1 SFASTP
7 FSLRNG
13 TIQVYQSGF
22 SLAVSTDFG
31 LLVMYDANHYVRI
44 SVPFNYFNATCGLC
58 GTFNSH
64 REDDFRSR
72 TGQILTSDVDFASVV
87 CTVCA
92 NQSCNYGLFST
103 ELHHKNNI
111 CFHHFSFHCIPSEI
125 SCPANSHFES
135 QGTSCPAT
143 CSNLN
148 ASHGCPLPSQESC
161 ICNLGYVLSAGV
173 CVPLAQCGCTFE
185 NRYYS
190 SGATVILDQNCGRRC
205 ICSRGSMA
213 CYSHGCGELEACSVE
228 DGERGCRP
236 TSYATCWVEGP
247 RSYRT
252 FDGVTFQ
259 YPGAC
264 GLILARVMGWSP
276 HTHFVVSAEK
286 DLEMLL
292 TKPVIRCPGGV
303 FGIIVMLK
311 DPVFTQNL
319 TIHGPIHSFLYMD
332 QSSWSLCRKTAPK
345 HDVSTPMLHS
355 RYGVLWMQLSIL
367 CPPNTTS
374 TYNSSL
380 SGLCG
385 NYNGHRHDDFRTPN
399 GVLVN
404 NSQLFGD
411 SWRDGSLS
419 AHCVETEN
427 RVLVGPRDRVEECVE
442 DLTEAGGA
450 PGVLCEAL
458 RGYALMC
465 QQIGITVGNWRDV
478 TDCGEHQ

>member
-1 SFASTP
+1 
-7 FSLRNG
+7 
-13 TIQVYQSGF
+13 
-22 SLAVSTDFG
+22 
-31 LLVMYDANHYVRI
+31 M
-44 SVPFNYFNATCGLC
+44 
-58 GTFNSH
+58 
-64 REDDFRSR
+64 
-72 TGQILTSDVDFASVV
+72 V

-92 NQSCNYGLFST
+92 NQSCNYGLCST
-103 ELHHKNNI
+103 ELHHKNSTSI

-190 SGATVILDQNCGRRC
+190 SGATVVLDQDCGRRC
-205 ICSRGSMA
+205 ICSRGSMT

-286 DLEMLL
+286 IPRGQQGF
-292 TKPVIRCPGGV
+292 TQ
-303 FGIIVMLK
+303 MLK
-311 DPVFTQNL
+311 FEAVGTQVY
-319 TIHGPIHSFLYMD
+319 IEMGGGSRV
-332 QSSWSLCRKTAPK
+332 Q
-345 HDVSTPMLHS
+345 VSAIP
-355 RYGVLWMQLSIL
+355 Q
-367 CPPNTTS
+367 
-374 TYNSSL
+374 
-380 SGLCG
+380 
-385 NYNGHRHDDFRTPN
+385 
-399 GVLVN
+399 
-404 NSQLFGD
+404 
-411 SWRDGSLS
+411 
-419 AHCVETEN
+419 
-427 RVLVGPRDRVEECVE
+427 
-442 DLTEAGGA
+442 
-450 PGVLCEAL
+450 
-458 RGYALMC
+458 
-465 QQIGITVGNWRDV
+465 
-478 TDCGEHQ
+478 